1 VIRRTDKNKQLTIV
15 KPTQTHETV
24 PLKALFMS
32 PTGYFENIARTKVPV
47 YIHYTYIHI
56 YAGNTVQYVDYLF
69 GIYEFIALR
78 IV

>member
-1 VIRRTDKNKQLTIV
+1 
-15 KPTQTHETV
+15 
-24 PLKALFMS
+24 MS

-47 YIHYTYIHI
+47 YIHYSLYIHTYIFMQAI
-56 YAGNTVQYVDYLF
+56 QYVDYLF